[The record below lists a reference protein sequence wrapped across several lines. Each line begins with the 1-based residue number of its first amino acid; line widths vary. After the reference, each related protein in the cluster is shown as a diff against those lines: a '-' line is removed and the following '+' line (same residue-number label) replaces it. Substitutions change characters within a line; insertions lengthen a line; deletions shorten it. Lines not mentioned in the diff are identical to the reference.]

1 MQPYAPEIQYLK
13 NILESFLEQKYF
25 DKIDQVLK
33 SLSKLVNATEFTDIC
48 NKYLE
53 NILQDDLLSL
63 QDLNSIIGQLQDKC
77 KFKTNTR
84 TEAIIL
90 GKMLNDSDNAQSSIS
105 EFLKHGKQ
113 TIVEIL
119 RNMDVIGVDNLYK
132 VFDCDSIDASVIP
145 KELQEIYQEHK
156 LKDHDDEI
164 AEDILKLQENKQI
177 NPLDKKS

>member
-105 EFLKHGKQ
+105 EFLETWK
-113 TIVEIL
+113 
-119 RNMDVIGVDNLYK
+119 
-132 VFDCDSIDASVIP
+132 
-145 KELQEIYQEHK
+145 
-156 LKDHDDEI
+156 
-164 AEDILKLQENKQI
+164 NKQ
-177 NPLDKKS
+177 LLKF